1 MLGSHF
7 QRSELPVVKHVVD
20 VCGGT
25 WVVVVNAL
33 EQDLCY
39 LKTTKC

>member
-1 MLGSHF
+1 MLGSHL

-20 VCGGT
+20 VCGT